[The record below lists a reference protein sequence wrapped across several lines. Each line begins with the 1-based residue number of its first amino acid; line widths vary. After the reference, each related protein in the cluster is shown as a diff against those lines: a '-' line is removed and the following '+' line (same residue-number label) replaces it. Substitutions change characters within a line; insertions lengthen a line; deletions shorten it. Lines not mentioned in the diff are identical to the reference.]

1 MGLYVYLPGSIR
13 ARITKGDYLLAKSA
27 FHVIFGPF
35 RNIGSSVVNFGI
47 LIRLLNIYIYSSNTV
62 TFVVLSISDW
72 SFYIDVNVR

>member
-1 MGLYVYLPGSIR
+1 MGLYVYLQGSIR

-27 FHVIFGPF
+27 FHGVCGPF

-47 LIRLLNIYIYSSNTV
+47 LIRLLKNFIQSNPV

-72 SFYIDVNVR
+72 SVYIDVKAR

>member
-47 LIRLLNIYIYSSNTV
+47 LIRLLKIYIYIYIFVKYCNIRSTV
-62 TFVVLSISDW
+62 DF
-72 SFYIDVNVR
+72 